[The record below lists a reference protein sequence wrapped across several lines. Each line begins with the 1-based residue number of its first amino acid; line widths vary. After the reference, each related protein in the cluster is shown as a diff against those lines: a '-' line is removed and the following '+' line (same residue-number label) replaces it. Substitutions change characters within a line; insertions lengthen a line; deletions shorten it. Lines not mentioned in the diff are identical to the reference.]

1 MKIALVTDSTAYLPK
16 DMIDKYNVFVIPL
29 NIIFENDSYREGV
42 DITTAEFYKKVKTEE
57 NLPTTSQPA
66 IGEMVKLYEELSND
80 YDAIISIHLSKRLSG
95 TFEASQTAGNMVEN
109 IPVYSIDST
118 ITTIPQGFLVM
129 EAGEMIKDGME
140 VERIIDVLNNYIK
153 NMTAYFMVAD
163 LSHLQRGGRLS
174 GAQKIVGSLL
184 NIKPVLHI
192 TDGQIK
198 PFEKIRSKKKALKRI
213 HNLLEQ
219 DALNKTI
226 KKVAF
231 VHANNEQGALELEK
245 EFKDKYPY
253 IETHISYFGPVIG
266 THIGEGALG
275 AAWYFEN

>member
-16 DMIDKYNVFVIPL
+16 DVLDKYNVYVIPL
-29 NIIFENDSYREGV
+29 SVVFENDSYREGV
-42 DITTAEFYKKVKTEE
+42 DITTADFYKKVKTEE

-66 IGEMVKLYEELSND
+66 IGELVNLYESLSKD
-80 YDAIISIHLSKRLSG
+80 YDAIISIHISKGLSG
-95 TFEASQTAGNMVEN
+95 TFEASQTAGKMVEN
-109 IPVYSIDST
+109 IQVYSIDST

-129 EAGEMIKDGME
+129 EAGEMIKEGIK
-140 VERIIDVLNNYIK
+140 VEEIIDVLKSYTK

-213 HNLLEQ
+213 LSLLEQ

-231 VHANNEQGALELEK
+231 IHANNEEGALELERA
-245 EFKDKYPY
+245 FKDKYPH
-253 IETHISYFGPVIG
+253 IETYISYFGPVIG
-266 THIGEGALG
+266 THLGEGALG
-275 AAWYFEN
+275 ATWYYEN